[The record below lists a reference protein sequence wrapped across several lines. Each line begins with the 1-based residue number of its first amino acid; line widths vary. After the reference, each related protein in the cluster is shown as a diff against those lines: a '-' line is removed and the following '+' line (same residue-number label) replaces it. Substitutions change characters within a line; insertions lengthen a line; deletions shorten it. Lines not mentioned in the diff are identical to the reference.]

1 MEDTNDRDNKLIC
14 ALQNFSIFDRKHMNK
29 FVSLDFLEGLE
40 SIGHE
45 IVVVGYAKA
54 YFEYRA
60 GKDEGQGDDE
70 DEEEEFLFVELSEV
84 FSYTLDYG
92 KPDDPVYILTLPE
105 RFLAKFMDKVD
116 PYGHTY
122 ILQDFY
128 NVAPGVYNA
137 VLHRDE
143 HDALMKTALIQAT
156 LRDYTL
162 SALKWPRVSI
172 ETPTCNQKSVNTTH
186 VTPFIAFLACG
197 LVNENLQVVSSRLP
211 EPDKNLL
218 HRDKVKRCRRVKEL
232 LDRARKPRKEVDWNR
247 EGKFMQGYLKKV
259 WVEGEMY
266 SIGDV
271 ILVLNRNHLFWEEP
285 GKYREIPLDAMIQDF
300 FWFGWITFLD
310 RNAHTAHLQWFEHG
324 SRILLSKRADDR
336 QLFYMPYCESSVVFK
351 TKCTLECFMFNQHTG
366 AFYDIAP
373 EELDITKTVPPPDN
387 CPSCLWHN
395 LACARRQRILHNKG

>member
-1 MEDTNDRDNKLIC
+1 ML
-14 ALQNFSIFDRKHMNK
+14 SI
-29 FVSLDFLEGLE
+29 SLEGVEQDKVTFQVVANTVISEYEQTSNPALLNKMTNIKCKKNDPNFKQQQQPE
-40 SIGHE
+40 QSSLSNVPNGQQGEKKKKFHGNSAA
-45 IVVVGYAKA
+45 IVVPTPLPPLYPVRNLHQEKG
-54 YFEYRA
+54 
-60 GKDEGQGDDE
+60 GQ
-70 DEEEEFLFVELSEV
+70 
-84 FSYTLDYG
+84 
-92 KPDDPVYILTLPE
+92 
-105 RFLAKFMDKVD
+105 
-116 PYGHTY
+116 
-122 ILQDFY
+122 
-128 NVAPGVYNA
+128 
-137 VLHRDE
+137 
-143 HDALMKTALIQAT
+143 
-156 LRDYTL
+156 
-162 SALKWPRVSI
+162 SAC
-172 ETPTCNQKSVNTTH
+172 ETPTCNQKSANRIIGNPNISVQAKENQNTTH
-186 VTPFIAFLACG
+186 NTPFIAFLACG

-351 TKCTLECFMFNQHTG
+351 TKCTLE
-366 AFYDIAP
+366 
-373 EELDITKTVPPPDN
+373 
-387 CPSCLWHN
+387 W
-395 LACARRQRILHNKG
+395 